1 MAQRIKRLIQTGEF
15 VPLKQENLELVIHA
29 RPLSTSSTKRE
40 TTEAEDKLTDR
51 LDDFAKRFPIR
62 KRRVRRLEQLT
73 STQVASEQLPAERL
87 AIAASGIDLERSII
101 AREVSS
107 FTYETNVQKII
118 LYSLAS
124 RTSQT

>member
-51 LDDFAKRFPIR
+51 LDDFAQRFPIR